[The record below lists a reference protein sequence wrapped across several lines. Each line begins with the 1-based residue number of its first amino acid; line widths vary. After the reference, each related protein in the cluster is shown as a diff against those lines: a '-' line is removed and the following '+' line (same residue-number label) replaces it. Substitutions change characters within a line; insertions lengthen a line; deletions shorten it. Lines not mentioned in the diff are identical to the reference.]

1 MLFER
6 NIFRGEYRIR
16 HCRLLWK
23 RFLFNAKHPF
33 PARNNLDLAVFVLY
47 DLLLIIGE
55 YYP

>member
-1 MLFER
+1 MLFKR

-16 HCRLLWK
+16 HYRLLWK